1 MRSSSEG
8 IQVATSN
15 RCAARRGAVLRLGM
29 PLLGALLVSAVT
41 PASRAA
47 AVDAAELFADR
58 SVVPRDVDLYLRI
71 EDAAA
76 QRRAL
81 AGTSFAA
88 SLERVLATGAGLT
101 TWNGLAAAS
110 GLSPSE
116 LFDTIG
122 RRGVTVAARRAAER
136 WDWVVLCA
144 PDPEHLRPLLRRLNP
159 QRRPGQAG
167 CELSSLPEHRL
178 LLATLGGR
186 LIVGPDAPGMQLLPD
201 LLRRLAGQARGAAAA
216 SSLAEEQAL
225 DDVVASLGR
234 GDLGLFL
241 RHRAEPGGWSAV
253 SARLDGL
260 SLQVRH
266 CARFPAEFFDGTPM
280 VAMNASPI
288 ESMARR
294 FPLAW
299 IEPASGGLAGGAI
312 EWLPGVPLLSPAIQ
326 AACGPRRV
334 VTVGAPVRRT
344 GGEVGRPALAIA
356 VEIDGLDESVIDRHL
371 GGVAGLIRRLAA
383 AAGTDGPAAGDRG
396 MDRSV
401 EQGLRPEDRCA
412 DLGPAIE
419 HLAAGLP
426 LFELSSLNWTFVDQG
441 ASRWLVI
448 ATEERHL
455 RQSAEA
461 LAAGACRAPA
471 PGGVRVEEDLW
482 VSCGYLD
489 GRALVPCVQQ
499 WTASAGRFAPPGSED
514 ALRATLEHGA
524 DLCGGIE
531 WGRWRV
537 RRLDA
542 RSLCVRLELG
552 LLPAP
557 GHP

>member
-1 MRSSSEG
+1 MANSSRG
-8 IQVATSN
+8 VA
-15 RCAARRGAVLRLGM
+15 RLGAVLRLGM
-29 PLLGALLVSAVT
+29 PVLGALMISAVA

-47 AVDAAELFADR
+47 TVDAVELFADR

-76 QRRAL
+76 HRRAL

-88 SLERVLATGAGLT
+88 SLERVLASGAGLT

-110 GLSPSE
+110 GLSPSA

-144 PDPEHLRPLLRRLNP
+144 PDPEHLRPLLRHLNP

-167 CELSSLPEHRL
+167 CEVSSLPEHRL

-186 LIVGPDAPGMQLLPD
+186 LLVGPDAPGMQLLPD
-201 LLRRLAGQARGAAAA
+201 LLRRLSGQARGAAAA
-216 SSLAEEQAL
+216 SSLADDQAL
-225 DDVVASLGR
+225 DEVVASLGR

-253 SARLDGL
+253 SARLDGR

-266 CARFPAEFFDGTPM
+266 CARFPSEFLVATPM
-280 VAMNASPI
+280 EAMDATPI
-288 ESMARR
+288 DSLARR

-312 EWLPGVPLLSPAIQ
+312 EWLPGIPLLSPAIQ

-334 VTVGAPVRRT
+334 VAVGAPVRRT
-344 GGEVGRPALAIA
+344 GGEVGRPALAVA
-356 VEIDGLDESVIDRHL
+356 LEFDGLDESVIDRHL
-371 GGVAGLIRRLAA
+371 GGVAGLLRRV
-383 AAGTDGPAAGDRG
+383 AAGAGPEGPGAGDRG
-396 MDRSV
+396 VDRTV

-419 HLAAGLP
+419 HLSAGLP
-426 LFELSSLNWTFVDQG
+426 LFELSSLNWTFVDQD
-441 ASRWLVI
+441 AARWLVI

-455 RQSAEA
+455 RHVAEA
-461 LAAGACRAPA
+461 LEAGARRAPA
-471 PGGVRVEEDLW
+471 PGGARVDDDLW
-482 VSCGYLD
+482 VSCGSLD

-499 WTASAGRFAPPGSED
+499 WMKSAGRFAPPGSED
-514 ALRATLEHGA
+514 VLRTTLEHGA

-542 RSLCVRLELG
+542 RSLCVRLELE

-557 GHP
+557 DHP